1 MGWFS
6 KRREEKQASLVGT
19 MAAAFAQALSGVLQA
34 QSAQIKQ
41 SSEFLGTLQDLSA
54 RKAAQVLGS
63 KGGRTTQRRK
73 KEAKAAAAGRRECVL
88 CDNPMHRGTTL
99 EQITFHRLHEGA
111 EQAPPPDL
119 AREAEEEQGR
129 GN

>member
-1 MGWFS
+1 MGWWQ
-6 KRREEKQASLVGT
+6 RRKDQRNADLMQT
-19 MAAAFAQALSGVLQA
+19 MVAALGQALTGVWTA
-34 QSAQIKQ
+34 QTEQIKQ
-41 SSEFLGTLQDLSA
+41 SSAFLGTLQDLSA

-73 KEAKAAAAGRRECVL
+73 KEAKAASASRRECVL

-129 GN
+129 